1 MRRDSV
7 LLSLLFVVVA
17 STFFSPGQR
26 DLFVGDETRYGQILW
41 EMRANHALL
50 VPQLEGRP
58 YSHKPPL
65 HFWMV
70 YALTYLFGVAST
82 WAFVLP
88 SLLAFIAMLLLI
100 RKMAMELFGGT
111 GLLAAL
117 IFSTFNL
124 AWGLAQTARM
134 DMTFAVLTTAAIL
147 YLWRFLRTGQPRN
160 LILVGLLIGIAI
172 MIKGPMSFIIVAL
185 LLIIEKIRRR
195 RSPPLSPS
203 PPSPLISYITALI
216 LAAGIPLAWLIPA
229 LRAGGEHYAQEIV
242 VEQNLGRA
250 FSSWVH
256 REPPWWYLQRFPA
269 TFFPWFFLAIVT
281 IIAVYKSPAEPGERR
296 EAERFC
302 MSWFLAVLIPFSV
315 ISGKLDVYMLPAL
328 IPIALLC
335 GHFVESDR
343 ESRWTR
349 LATTGNVVI
358 IALVALL
365 GIIVPLAAPLFHAE
379 LPELDVLA
387 RSVALLA
394 WSSAGLALGIL
405 LALMVLWKRKT
416 WQWQQRLFW
425 STAGVALVTIFPQ
438 IFVITLLLPPVNDMV
453 STRPLVRALRHQ
465 SVDGPEVG
473 LWRTPHLWTRDMPE
487 SYRRVEYMGS
497 DRLQQPGAKPLVIVT
512 RAERAHHLGP
522 QLLAQYR
529 KVDELRMKG
538 KNYDVYRRK

>member
-1 MRRDSV
+1 MSRDSV
-7 LLSLLFVVVA
+7 LLILLFLVVA

-26 DLFVGDETRYGQILW
+26 DLFVGDETKYGQILW
-41 EMRANHALL
+41 EMRAHHALL

-70 YALTYLFGVAST
+70 YALTYLFGISST

-100 RKMAMELFGGT
+100 RKMAVELFGGT

-124 AWGLAQTARM
+124 AWGLGQTARM

-147 YLWRFLRTGQPRN
+147 HLWRFLTTGQPRN
-160 LILVGLLIGIAI
+160 LILVGLLVGIAI
-172 MIKGPMSFIIVAL
+172 MIKGPMSFIIVIL
-185 LLIIEKIRRR
+185 LLIIEKVRRR
-195 RSPPLSPS
+195 RAGSVPASPRPRVPASL
-203 PPSPLISYITALI
+203 SYIAALV

-281 IIAVYKSPAEPGERR
+281 IIAIYKTPSEESERR
-296 EAERFC
+296 QAERFC
-302 MSWFLAVLIPFSV
+302 MSWFLAVLIPFSA
-315 ISGKLDVYMLPAL
+315 ISGKLDVYMLPAM
-328 IPIALLC
+328 IPIAILG
-335 GHFVESDR
+335 GHFVHSIR

-365 GIIVPLAAPLFHAE
+365 GIAVPLAAPLFHAE
-379 LPELDVLA
+379 VPELDVLA

-405 LALMVLWKRKT
+405 LALMAFWKRET

-425 STAGVALVTIFPQ
+425 STVAVAVVTIFPQ
-438 IFVITLLLPPVNDMV
+438 IFVITALLPAVNEMV
-453 STRPLVRALRHQ
+453 STRPLVRALRQQ
-465 SVDGPEVG
+465 SVEGPEVG

-487 SYRRVEYMGS
+487 SYRRVEFMGS
-497 DRLQQPGAKPLVIVT
+497 DRLQQPGPKPLVIVT

-522 QLLAQYR
+522 ELLEQYR
-529 KVDELRMKG
+529 MSCWSARGLLG
-538 KNYDVYRRK
+538 